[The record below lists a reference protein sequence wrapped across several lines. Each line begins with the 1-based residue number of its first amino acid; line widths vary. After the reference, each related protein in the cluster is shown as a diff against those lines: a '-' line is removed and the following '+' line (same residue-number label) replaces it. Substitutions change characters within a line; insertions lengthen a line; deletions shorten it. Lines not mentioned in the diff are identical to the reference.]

1 MGNCLITKLAEAV
14 DIEHPIYI
22 DGQIV
27 GIKVTT
33 ANVNEHS
40 VVMAGKFK
48 MELIDNDAYF
58 TDPDITS
65 TVNRGTV
72 LNFNSDYGQGIYGS
86 SYVSIVANRTGIIR
100 AKLTYVENFAIAK
113 SQSLQNADWDSI
125 YANNKSGVAITT
137 LGFGDSAQVF
147 TSSVDKCTPL
157 TKMAGNISD
166 LNAKIS
172 LDIDH
177 FANNTALTQ
186 IQLVKNGN
194 NPNITISGSILNL
207 KSTNLTSVNFYN
219 GSNYSGV
226 TLTGSLEDWAAQQ
239 VSLGRTSGTCTF
251 VVSNTGITYNGQAIT
266 SYSKTVTFDSSAP
279 GGYTIS

>member
-1 MGNCLITKLAEAV
+1 MGNCLVTKLAEAV

-58 TDPDITS
+58 TDANITS

-72 LNFNSDYGQGIYGS
+72 LNFDSSNGQGGYS
-86 SYVSIVANRTGIIR
+86 DQYVSIVANRTGIIR

-113 SQSLQNADWDSI
+113 AQTLQNADWDSI
-125 YANNKSGVAITT
+125 YANNKSGVAITL
-137 LGFGDSAQVF
+137 LGLGDSAQVF

-157 TKMAGNISD
+157 TKMTGNISN
-166 LNAKIS
+166 LNARIS
-172 LDIDH
+172 FDIDH
-177 FANNTALTQ
+177 FANNTSLTQ

-239 VSLGRTSGTCTF
+239 VSLGRTSGTCTCILAG
-251 VVSNTGITYNGQAIT
+251 TGVTLNGQIIAA
-266 SYSKTVTFDSSAP
+266 YSKTVTFDSSAP